1 MILMDRGYRT
11 YRSLVYLPNVFFSFL
26 SSILSSNV
34 SPQIRFKTDN
44 PATCTL
50 YSVKHISLD
59 SGSLHIHVW
68 KNKYIEKIVMLYN
81 LSFSVLITYG

>member
-1 MILMDRGYRT
+1 M
-11 YRSLVYLPNVFFSFL
+11 YLPNVFFSFL

-50 YSVKHISLD
+50 YTVYSVQYISLD